1 MASDTPPIFE
11 TTGTHSERMLSSIED
26 SALRELLAL
35 IDTWK
40 SSGEVKIED
49 SAKAIILADQIR
61 MDIGGKSAAPVAP
74 CEEDSP
80 RLPLPSTTQDMPITH
95 THHEKRTEDLL
106 ELPMDIRVP
115 RPPSQ
120 APIPETMLD
129 AEPKRRGVPRLRFH
143 PQRGFSAQIC
153 AQKRSRHGRRYL
165 AEEVVHYACS
175 RANLGFARDRPIHC
189 RRCYV
194 KGSDENV
201 RRHCVGGFAG
211 WNAHATEG
219 DHRAAEKDAIHRQ
232 GASVVCS
239 RIMLGLSTP
248 YGHIPTPRRL

>member
-106 ELPMDIRVP
+106 ELPMDIRM
-115 RPPSQ
+115 PSPNVGEYRVYGFTLNEDFLLKFALKNGLGTDDDIWQ
-120 APIPETMLD
+120 
-129 AEPKRRGVPRLRFH
+129 RRW
-143 PQRGFSAQIC
+143 SI
-153 AQKRSRHGRRYL
+153 
-165 AEEVVHYACS
+165 
-175 RANLGFARDRPIHC
+175 
-189 RRCYV
+189 
-194 KGSDENV
+194 
-201 RRHCVGGFAG
+201 
-211 WNAHATEG
+211 T
-219 DHRAAEKDAIHRQ
+219 RAAEQILDSHGIDPYIVAGVMLKGQMKTCAAI
-232 GASVVCS
+232 ASEDLQDGMPMPP
-239 RIMLGLSTP
+239 RETIERLKKMLSTDKE
-248 YGHIPTPRRL
+248 PRCLCASSNDARKEPGLL